1 MKKVLAVSGGIDS
14 VVMLHIFR
22 NDPTVIV
29 AHYNHGIR
37 PNSAEDQNFVARLA
51 QRYGLPFETVDGNLG
66 TNASEADARTARYEF
81 LNSICKK
88 HQGRLYVAHHLDDV
102 YESIAINILRG
113 TGWRG
118 LAPLRNPNVE
128 RPLLEWRKSDIY
140 CYATEHHLSF
150 RQDQTNNEDIYL
162 RNRVRTALMHA
173 DDAQKEHLRQLYN
186 RQCRIATEVES
197 ILAKLIS
204 GQGQYISRDIFKEID
219 DQTGAELLR
228 ELLCIKGISLTR
240 PQLRRALTAIREY
253 RPAKQFP
260 LNKNACIKVSK
271 YHFSIKNN

>member
-37 PNSAEDQNFVARLA
+37 PNSAEDRDFVAHLA
-51 QRYGLPFETVDGNLG
+51 QRYGLPFETTDGNLG
-66 TNASEADARTARYEF
+66 ADASEADARVARYEF
-81 LNSICKK
+81 LESICKK

-102 YESIAINILRG
+102 YESIAINVLRG

-118 LAPLRNPNVE
+118 LAPLRNPNIE
-128 RPLLEWRKSDIY
+128 RPLLKWRKSDIY
-140 CYATEHHLSF
+140 RYATEHHLSF

-162 RNRVRTALMHA
+162 RNRVRMALMYA
-173 DDAQKEHLRQLYN
+173 DDAQKEQLHQLYN
-186 RQCRIATEVES
+186 RQCQIATGVER
-197 ILAKLIS
+197 ILVELVS
-204 GQGQYISRDIFKEID
+204 GQEQYISRDIFKEID
-219 DQTGAELLR
+219 DQTGTELLR
-228 ELLCIKGISLTR
+228 ELLYVKGISQTR
-240 PQLRRALTAIREY
+240 PQLRRALMAIREY
-253 RPAKQFP
+253 QPAKQFP
-260 LNKNACIKVSK
+260 LNKNAHIKVSK